1 MASVLSNNMS
11 DLKAVTFFMEECR
24 RIDVPVLGPSVNESL
39 LRFSVNNEGA
49 VRFGMGGMKGVG
61 ENAVRE
67 IISKREEGGQFKD
80 LFDLLERIDLRQ
92 ANRKTIE
99 CLILGGAMDDFPNT
113 HRAMY
118 FSEEEE
124 AAVLWRRPSNT
135 YRTRKTMQR
144 ALRPLYSAKD
154 RRGASTTK
162 DARGHRMADHRRLEK
177 GKRDQWDVPQFPS
190 FGRLQN

>member
-1 MASVLSNNMS
+1 
-11 DLKAVTFFMEECR
+11 
-24 RIDVPVLGPSVNESL
+24 
-39 LRFSVNNEGA
+39 
-49 VRFGMGGMKGVG
+49 MGGMKGVG

-118 FSEEEE
+118 FSEEEGGRSFVE
-124 AAVLWRRPSNT
+124 KAIKYVQN
-135 YRTRKTMQR
+135 K
-144 ALRPLYSAKD
+144 K
-154 RRGASTTK
+154 K

-190 FGRLQN
+190 IGRLQN